1 MEAIKQ
7 LTPFL
12 SVMGQVQPQDMAA
25 IAASGFLTVINNRP
39 DDESADQPSSTQ
51 VAEAAQA
58 AGLQYHY
65 MPVLAGQLS
74 EQNVADFAQLLAEV
88 KGPVL
93 AFCRTGTRS
102 TSVWA
107 LSEAHHLDTAA
118 ILAAAKS
125 AGYDLTNLVP
135 RLQERWAR

>member
-39 DDESADQPSSTQ
+39 DDESADQPSSAQ

-118 ILAAAKS
+118 ILAAAKT